1 MASYYDVL
9 GVSAFADVD
18 EVRRAYYRKAQ
29 VLHPDR
35 FAAAPEVE
43 RRRAEDE
50 MKTVNEAWNTLR
62 NPETRRRHDAE
73 IGLTGGYEEEE
84 EEEEDFAEG
93 LFWEDDGEAEVSRP
107 SLLRRQ
113 GVRLAVVAVLVAG
126 LVVSAVAWFAPGGN
140 SRGRWTTEAV
150 DDMRTAAIN
159 AGMTSAQADCFVDT
173 ITGRYSPSDEIDR
186 AMIQQVADGCR

>member
-9 GVSAFADVD
+9 GVSVFADVD

-35 FAAAPEVE
+35 FAAAPEAE

-62 NPETRRRHDAE
+62 NPDTRRRYDAE
-73 IGLTGGYEEEE
+73 IGLTGEPGEEEE
-84 EEEEDFAEG
+84 FAEG
-93 LFWEDDGEAEVSRP
+93 VFWEDDGEAEMSRP

-140 SRGRWTTEAV
+140 HRGSWNAEAV
-150 DDMRTAAIN
+150 DGMRSAAIN

-173 ITGRYSPSDEIDR
+173 ITSRYSPSDEIDR
-186 AMIQQVADGCR
+186 SVIQQVADGCR